1 MITDKTTTDKTATGK
16 GFGKTILI
24 GDQFVLWEIPAILAA
39 IPFET
44 ECRVE
49 RLPSGSGWILDDR
62 RVEVPGYKK
71 AKEQDCEVSF
81 NRMVEVMGL
90 DLKATPIKIVV
101 EGDLLAGSGVGASA
115 AICVSFARACNKEF
129 DLNMNIKEIN
139 RVAWEGEFGYH
150 GLPSGLDNTV
160 STYGGVIKYWIKDG
174 VKQFERINLT
184 NPIEIVLG
192 NSGVTSNT
200 ASLKGFLEAQEKENP
215 ALFTERLDTIRGQVS
230 ELGEALT
237 AGDLETTGRL
247 LNENHEILIE
257 MGLSH
262 EKLIELCQ
270 LANSLGALGAK
281 VTGGGRGGYMVAL
294 TPGKELQE
302 KVASA
307 FEARGVPTIQA
318 HIGVPPT
325 DNTRYEIV

>member
-1 MITDKTTTDKTATGK
+1 MNTGK

-44 ECRVE
+44 ECTVE
-49 RLPSGSGWILDDR
+49 RLNSGSGWILDDKR
-62 RVEVPGYKK
+62 IEVPGYKK
-71 AKEQDCEVSF
+71 AKEKDCQVSF
-81 NRMVEVMGL
+81 DRMIEVMKL
-90 DLKATPIKIVV
+90 DLAKNPIKITV

-129 DLNMNIKEIN
+129 NLNMSILDIN
-139 RVAWEGEFGYH
+139 HVAWEGEFGYH

-160 STYGGVIKYWIKDG
+160 STYGGVIKYRIKDG
-174 VKQFERINLT
+174 IKQFERIQLE

-192 NSGVTSNT
+192 NSGVTANT
-200 ASLKGFLEAQEKENP
+200 ASLKGFLEEQEKSDPE
-215 ALFTERLDTIRGQVS
+215 LFNSRLNTIRTQVEDLGQ
-230 ELGEALT
+230 ALSK
-237 AGDLETTGRL
+237 ADLKETGKIM
-247 LNENHEILIE
+247 NENHKVLIE

-262 EKLIELCQ
+262 ERLIELCDKA
-270 LANSLGALGAK
+270 LSLGALGAK

-294 TPGKELQE
+294 TPGKNLQE

-307 FEARGVPTIQA
+307 FEAEGIATIRA
-318 HIGVPPT
+318 TIGGKPT
-325 DNTRYEIV
+325 DETTFQILK